1 MTTSTLLDVVLGLA
15 IIGYL
20 GSRQLRWR
28 PLEPARMW
36 RLPLVLGVAGVLTL
50 GHHPGLTPVDVA
62 ILAGSAIAAIGCGL
76 AMGRVTRVRPAASG
90 GLESRAGW
98 AGVGAWVLLIALRV
112 LLGVAGHHLG
122 SALATSTGVILLTV
136 ALSLAA
142 TTVVVSARLPRHPAP
157 VAGR

>member
-50 GHHPGLTPVDVA
+50 GRHPALTPVDVV
-62 ILAGSAIAAIGCGL
+62 ILAGSAVAAVGCGL

-112 LLGVAGHHLG
+112 LLGVAG
-122 SALATSTGVILLTV
+122 VILLTV

-142 TTVVVSARLPRHPAP
+142 TTVVVSARLPRRAAP